1 MRVPWKELGVR
12 EWCPPLLIELVRRA
26 PAAGSFFRCKQMG
39 IYSIYI
45 YTFSNIK
52 KIYIYTSSFRLCD
65 GYLAM
70 VTLTM
75 SVLPFYNQRLL
86 F

>member
-39 IYSIYI
+39 IYI

-52 KIYIYTSSFRLCD
+52 IYTSSFRLCD